1 MSFLFT
7 FLLTLCLCRG
17 IYMSR
22 RLINAQGVCMGGMST
37 YASVYGAGK
46 EENMI
51 NNKIQMMLSY
61 RNQTQKLVQDALEL
75 GSKQATYQKLTRR
88 SIKIDELIKICEALD
103 CEIAIRDKSTGKD
116 VVIFD
121 KDDLKK

>member
-1 MSFLFT
+1 
-7 FLLTLCLCRG
+7 
-17 IYMSR
+17 
-22 RLINAQGVCMGGMST
+22 MGGMST

-46 EENMI
+46 EEKMI
-51 NNKIQMMLSY
+51 KNKIQMMLSY